1 MPPGEA
7 PRLKPPLGL
16 TPPPRG
22 VWGGVNARLWGEAPR
37 KSEML
42 REERMLEA
50 CKGGVGEGVGGTGGK
65 GGGVGAGG
73 GRVDGQLDVDVE
85 GEFDGRVNS
94 GSGVGAMGGR
104 GGGHLATSLRINA
117 TMSTQ
122 REE

>member
-1 MPPGEA
+1 M
-7 PRLKPPLGL
+7 R
-16 TPPPRG
+16 
-22 VWGGVNARLWGEAPR
+22 W
-37 KSEML
+37 
-42 REERMLEA
+42 
-50 CKGGVGEGVGGTGGK
+50 
-65 GGGVGAGG
+65 G